1 MRKVNIGLVGCGTV
15 GSGVVQGLAR
25 NGSLMG
31 SRLGVK
37 LSLAGVAVRS
47 CRSSAAGSAIP
58 VGLWQMNTKAAI
70 DLMQGVRSKEQP
82 RRNSKTYSSPIL
94 SYAS

>member
-15 GSGVVQGLAR
+15 GSGVVKALAR

-37 LSLAGVAVRS
+37 FSLSKVAVRNP
-47 CRSSAAGSAIP
+47 RKARAARLAKRLVTDDWESLVRDP
-58 VGLWQMNTKAAI
+58 KI
-70 DLMQGVRSKEQP
+70 DIVVELMGEPQLPEK
-82 RRNSKTYSSPIL
+82 
-94 SYAS
+94 